1 MDLSLIARD
10 KRNGGKFHR
19 HLRQGYKSYCRGK
32 AEQVPTIKNAVSIDK
47 KTRLSIAENGLVTGK
62 MIRYR
67 SP

>member
-19 HLRQGYKSYCRGK
+19 HLRQGYKRYCRGK

-47 KTRLSIAENGLVTGK
+47 KNAIVDSRERLGDWENDTV
-62 MIRYR
+62 
-67 SP
+67 